1 MSVAPVEL
9 SSRVARLRAP
19 NPGPMTLDGTNGYAI
34 DGGGGRWI
42 AVDPG
47 PDIDEHV
54 EAFARAA
61 QARGARYEAIV
72 VTHGHPDHYPAA
84 APLAR
89 LTGAPVYAHASV
101 PFPHDRTLAEGDRLT
116 IGGATLRVLE
126 APGHARDHLVFY
138 LEDERALFTGD
149 VILGRGTVVVAP
161 PGGDMRAYQATLR
174 RLRDELPEAAA
185 IYGGH
190 GPEIRKPA
198 ETIAFYI
205 AHREEREQAILAQL
219 GDGAKTIPALVAAI
233 YRDVDERMWP
243 AAARQLLAYLIAL
256 EREERVVAA
265 PAGREPDERERA
277 LLYPTSGPFG
287 DDRTRAVARAELGIG
302 TAMPFLQYTLTSSP
316 PRNS

>member
-1 MSVAPVEL
+1 MSAAPVEL
-9 SSRVARLRAP
+9 SPRVTRLRAP

-47 PDIDEHV
+47 PDIDAHI
-54 EAFARAA
+54 EAFARTAA
-61 QARGARYEAIV
+61 EAGAAYEAIV

-89 LTGAPVYAHASV
+89 LTGAPVYAHALV
-101 PFPHDRTLAEGDRLT
+101 PFAHDRTLSDGDRLT
-116 IGGATLRVLE
+116 VGEATLRVIE

-174 RLRDELPEAAA
+174 RLRDELPDAAA

-205 AHREEREQAILAQL
+205 AHREERERAILAQL
-219 GDGAKTIPALVAAI
+219 EDGTKTIPALVTMI
-233 YRDVDERMWP
+233 YRDVEERLWP

-256 EREERVVAA
+256 EREGRVVSVAVD
-265 PAGREPDERERA
+265 REPDERERA
-277 LLYPTSGPFG
+277 LLYPSSGPFG
-287 DDRTRAVARAELGIG
+287 DERTRAVARAELGIG
-302 TAMPFLQYTLTSSP
+302 SAMPFLRYGLTSSRP
-316 PRNS
+316 PSS